1 MSAYE
6 GVDRYPEVTVWSKRP
21 HEAGCEGTL
30 YHQRSND
37 LFASGIVCVDSL
49 GREGNGG
56 IVTHLFRCSS
66 RHAGC
71 GARVLVAASAVHRL
85 AADAEERL

>member
-6 GVDRYPEVTVWSKRP
+6 GVDRYPDVTVWSKRP
-21 HEAGCEGTL
+21 HMAGCEGTL
-30 YHQRSND
+30 YHDRWD
-37 LFASGIVCVDSL
+37 GFGLVFVDSL

-56 IVTHLFRCSS
+56 IVAYLFVCNKGY
-66 RHAGC
+66 AGC

-85 AADAEERL
+85 AAEAEERQ